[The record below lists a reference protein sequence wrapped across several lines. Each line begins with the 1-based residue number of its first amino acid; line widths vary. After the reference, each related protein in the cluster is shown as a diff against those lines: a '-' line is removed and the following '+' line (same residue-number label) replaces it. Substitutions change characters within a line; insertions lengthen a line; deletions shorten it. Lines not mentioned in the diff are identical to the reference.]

1 MKKKKI
7 HIKMNKKVSEEEKL
21 LNNIDLDSLKL
32 FREMMSDRF
41 KEYPDSDDQT
51 WFWSLR
57 YSNQVKGQSPTKI
70 LTKNTWFTE

>member
-41 KEYPDSDDQT
+41 KEYPDSDD
-51 WFWSLR
+51 
-57 YSNQVKGQSPTKI
+57 
-70 LTKNTWFTE
+70 